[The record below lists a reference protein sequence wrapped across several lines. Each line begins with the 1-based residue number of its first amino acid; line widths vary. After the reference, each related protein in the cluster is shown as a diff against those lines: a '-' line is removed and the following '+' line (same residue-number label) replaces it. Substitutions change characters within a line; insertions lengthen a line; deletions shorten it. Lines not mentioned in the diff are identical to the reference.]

1 MKNILACAL
10 RLIVLSLAS
19 LLPKLFVRIR
29 RHSGISKSILP
40 AFGGYW
46 LTRNWPIH
54 KSVFSEDDS
63 PSRFSTNSLIFRKGK
78 EGRGIRPFD
87 VPLN

>member
-19 LLPKLFVRIR
+19 FVAQAVCVD
-29 RHSGISKSILP
+29 SQ
-40 AFGGYW
+40 AFGDLKIHIASVRQVL
-46 LTRNWPIH
+46 LTRNWRIH

-78 EGRGIRPFD
+78 EGRGIRPID